1 MPIKSWPVA
10 FIRERAGVPQVRVGI
25 FECPTCKSKFR
36 SRAKAA
42 DQPAGPAN
50 VKELVERIKVIRGG
64 FVQTLF
70 TLRKKISTIEKE
82 RSSLAVK
89 VDELEREAEL
99 RADALE
105 DEVQRLR
112 EDIKSL
118 KELLDPSSTET
129 T

>member
-1 MPIKSWPVA
+1 V
-10 FIRERAGVPQVRVGI
+10 
-25 FECPTCKSKFR
+25 
-36 SRAKAA
+36 
-42 DQPAGPAN
+42 DQPAGSAN